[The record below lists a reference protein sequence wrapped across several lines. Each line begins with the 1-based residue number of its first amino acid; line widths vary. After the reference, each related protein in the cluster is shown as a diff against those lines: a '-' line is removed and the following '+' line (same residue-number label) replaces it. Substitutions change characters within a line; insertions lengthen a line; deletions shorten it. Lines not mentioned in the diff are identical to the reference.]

1 MRTIGCTGSNDEGA
15 YSMFRK
21 DYLLRM
27 MEEMTEAIGKV
38 FTLKQQ
44 RKHTEALSELDELM
58 RRQFGLNLSLLN
70 SLPAEDVIEMFRFRG
85 MIEVDNL
92 QQAARLIEEEAY
104 IYQEKA
110 RVEGIDDQERMDAED
125 EALIRLMRSLHFYL
139 YALNHGANPKL
150 LDAPERVEGVLGLT
164 KEYELPARTERQLAL
179 YREQQGRYDQAE
191 NSWYR
196 LLQLGGEFPVSYRD
210 DVQAFYERLSQLTDE
225 QLEQGGLPRNEVEE
239 GLAELNRQEM
249 NS

>member
-1 MRTIGCTGSNDEGA
+1 
-15 YSMFRK
+15 MFRK

-44 RKHTEALSELDELM
+44 RKHTEALSELDELL

-85 MIEVDNL
+85 VIEVDNL
-92 QQAARLIEEEAY
+92 QHAARLIEEEAY
-104 IYQEKA
+104 IYNEKA
-110 RVEGIDDQERMDAED
+110 KVEGIDDQEKMESED

-150 LDAPERVEGVLGLT
+150 LDAPGRVEGILEQT
-164 KEYELPARTERQLAL
+164 KLYELPARTEKQLAL

-196 LLQLGGEFPVSYRD
+196 LLQVDDNHPIHYRGE
-210 DVQAFYERLSQLTDE
+210 VQAFYERLRQLEDE
-225 QLEQGGLPRNEVEE
+225 QLQQGGLPREEVEE
-239 GLAELNRQEM
+239 GLAELNR
-249 NS
+249 

>member
-1 MRTIGCTGSNDEGA
+1 
-15 YSMFRK
+15 MFRK

-44 RKHTEALSELDELM
+44 RKHTEALSELDELL

-85 MIEVDNL
+85 VIEVDNL

-104 IYQEKA
+104 IYHEKA
-110 RVEGIDDQERMDAED
+110 KVEGIDDQERMESED
-125 EALIRLMRSLHFYL
+125 EALIRWMRALHFYL
-139 YALNHGANPKL
+139 YALHNGANPKL
-150 LDAPERVEGVLGLT
+150 LDAPDRVEGILEQIKG
-164 KEYELPARTERQLAL
+164 YELPARTEKQLAL

-196 LLQLGGEFPVSYRD
+196 LLQVGDEHPIHYRD
-210 DVQAFYERLSQLTDE
+210 DVQAFYERLI
-225 QLEQGGLPRNEVEE
+225 QLEDHQLQEGGLPREEVEE
-239 GLAELNRQEM
+239 GLAELSRQEM
-249 NS
+249 NRSL

>member
-1 MRTIGCTGSNDEGA
+1 MKLECTRSNDEGA

-44 RKHTEALSELDELM
+44 RKHTEALSELDELL

-85 MIEVDNL
+85 VIEVDNL

-104 IYQEKA
+104 IYNEKSI
-110 RVEGIDDQERMDAED
+110 VEGIDDHEKMESED

-150 LDAPERVEGVLGLT
+150 LDAPERVEGILEQT
-164 KEYELPARTERQLAL
+164 KAYELPARTEKQLAL

-196 LLQLGGEFPVSYRD
+196 LLQVDDSHPIHYRGE
-210 DVQAFYERLSQLTDE
+210 VQAFYERLRQLEDE
-225 QLEQGGLPRNEVEE
+225 QLQQGGLPREEVEE
-239 GLAELNRQEM
+239 GLAELNR
-249 NS
+249 

>member
-1 MRTIGCTGSNDEGA
+1 
-15 YSMFRK
+15 MFRK

-92 QQAARLIEEEAY
+92 QHAARLIEEEAY

-110 RVEGIDDQERMDAED
+110 KVEGIDDQERMDAED
-125 EALIRLMRSLHFYL
+125 EAVIRLIRSLHFYL
-139 YALNHGANPKL
+139 YALNHGANPQL
-150 LDAPERVEGVLGLT
+150 LDAPQRVEGVLGLT

-179 YREQQGRYDQAE
+179 YREQQGHYDQAE

-196 LLQLGGEFPVSYRD
+196 LLQLGPEFPIRYRD
-210 DVQAFYERLSQLTDE
+210 DAQSFYQRLSQLTDE

-239 GLAELNRQEM
+239 GLAELSRQEM

>member
-1 MRTIGCTGSNDEGA
+1 
-15 YSMFRK
+15 MFRK

-44 RKHTEALSELDELM
+44 RKHTEALSELDELL

-85 MIEVDNL
+85 VIEVDNL

-104 IYQEKA
+104 IYNEKA
-110 RVEGIDDQERMDAED
+110 KVEGIDDQEKMDSED

-150 LDAPERVEGVLGLT
+150 LDAPDRVEGILEQT
-164 KEYELPARTERQLAL
+164 KQYELPARTEKQLAL

-196 LLQLGGEFPVSYRD
+196 LLQVGDEHLIQYRD
-210 DVQAFYERLSQLTDE
+210 DVQAFYERLMRLEDQQLQE
-225 QLEQGGLPRNEVEE
+225 GGLPREEVEE
-239 GLAELNRQEM
+239 GLAELNR
-249 NS
+249 

>member
-1 MRTIGCTGSNDEGA
+1 MRTIGCIGSNDEGA
-15 YSMFRK
+15 YSMLRK

-110 RVEGIDDQERMDAED
+110 KVEGI
-125 EALIRLMRSLHFYL
+125 
-139 YALNHGANPKL
+139 
-150 LDAPERVEGVLGLT
+150 
-164 KEYELPARTERQLAL
+164 
-179 YREQQGRYDQAE
+179 
-191 NSWYR
+191 
-196 LLQLGGEFPVSYRD
+196 
-210 DVQAFYERLSQLTDE
+210 
-225 QLEQGGLPRNEVEE
+225 
-239 GLAELNRQEM
+239 
-249 NS
+249 

>member
-1 MRTIGCTGSNDEGA
+1 
-15 YSMFRK
+15 MFRK

-27 MEEMTEAIGKV
+27 MEEMTEAIGKA

-44 RKHTEALSELDELM
+44 RKHTEALSELDELL

-85 MIEVDNL
+85 IIEVDNL

-104 IYQEKA
+104 IYREKA
-110 RVEGIDDQERMDAED
+110 KVEGIDNHEKMESEDA
-125 EALIRLMRSLHFYL
+125 ALIRLMRSLHFYL
-139 YALNHGANPKL
+139 YALNNGANPKL
-150 LDAPERVEGVLGLT
+150 LEAPDRVEDILEQT
-164 KEYELPARTERQLAL
+164 KPYELPARTEKQLAL

-196 LLQLGGEFPVSYRD
+196 LLQVGDSHPVHYRGE
-210 DVQAFYERLSQLTDE
+210 VQAFYERLKQLEDE
-225 QLEQGGLPRNEVEE
+225 QLQQGGLPREEVEE
-239 GLAELNRQEM
+239 GLAELNR
-249 NS
+249 

>member
-1 MRTIGCTGSNDEGA
+1 
-15 YSMFRK
+15 MFRK

-44 RKHTEALSELDELM
+44 RKHTEALSELDELL

-85 MIEVDNL
+85 VIEVDNL

-104 IYQEKA
+104 IYNEKA
-110 RVEGIDDQERMDAED
+110 KVEGIDDQEKMESED

-150 LDAPERVEGVLGLT
+150 LDAPGRVEGILEQT
-164 KEYELPARTERQLAL
+164 KPYELPARTEKQLAL

-196 LLQLGGEFPVSYRD
+196 LLQVNDNHPIQYRGE
-210 DVQAFYERLSQLTDE
+210 VQAFYERLRQLEDE
-225 QLEQGGLPRNEVEE
+225 QLQQGGLPREEVEE
-239 GLAELNRQEM
+239 GLAELNR
-249 NS
+249 

>member
-1 MRTIGCTGSNDEGA
+1 
-15 YSMFRK
+15 MFRK

-27 MEEMTEAIGKV
+27 MEEMTEAIGKA

-44 RKHTEALSELDELM
+44 RKHTEALSELDELL

-85 MIEVDNL
+85 IIEVDNL

-104 IYQEKA
+104 IYREKA
-110 RVEGIDDQERMDAED
+110 KVEGIDNHEKMESEDA
-125 EALIRLMRSLHFYL
+125 ALIRLMRSLHFYL
-139 YALNHGANPKL
+139 YALNNGANPKL
-150 LDAPERVEGVLGLT
+150 LEAPGRVEDILEQT
-164 KEYELPARTERQLAL
+164 KPYELPARTEKQLAL

-196 LLQLGGEFPVSYRD
+196 LLQVGDSHPVHYRGE
-210 DVQAFYERLSQLTDE
+210 VQAFYERLKQLEDE
-225 QLEQGGLPRNEVEE
+225 QLQQGGLPREEVEE
-239 GLAELNRQEM
+239 GLAELNR
-249 NS
+249 

>member
-1 MRTIGCTGSNDEGA
+1 MQVKLECTRSNDEGA
-15 YSMFRK
+15 HSMFRK

-44 RKHTEALSELDELM
+44 RKHTEALSELDELL

-85 MIEVDNL
+85 VIEVDNL

-104 IYQEKA
+104 IYNEKA
-110 RVEGIDDQERMDAED
+110 KVEGIDDQEKMESEN

-139 YALNHGANPKL
+139 YALNNGANPKL
-150 LDAPERVEGVLGLT
+150 LDAPDRVEGILEQT
-164 KEYELPARTERQLAL
+164 KQYELPARTEKQLAL

-196 LLQLGGEFPVSYRD
+196 LLQVDDSHPIQYRGE
-210 DVQAFYERLSQLTDE
+210 VQAFYERLRQLEDE
-225 QLEQGGLPRNEVEE
+225 QLQQGGLPREEVEE
-239 GLAELNRQEM
+239 GLAELNR
-249 NS
+249 

>member
-1 MRTIGCTGSNDEGA
+1 
-15 YSMFRK
+15 MFRK

-44 RKHTEALSELDELM
+44 RKHAEALSELDELM
-58 RRQFGLNLSLLN
+58 RRQFGMNLSLLN

-85 MIEVDNL
+85 VIEVDNL

-104 IYQEKA
+104 IYKEKA
-110 RVEGIDDQERMDAED
+110 KVEGIDDQEKMDSED
-125 EALIRLMRSLHFYL
+125 ESLIRLMKSLHFYL
-139 YALNHGANPKL
+139 YALNNGGNPKL
-150 LDAPERVEGVLGLT
+150 LDAPERVEGILEQT
-164 KEYELPARTERQLAL
+164 KEYEFPARTEKQLAL

-196 LLQLGGEFPVSYRD
+196 LLKVGDEHPVHYRV
-210 DVQAFYERLSQLTDE
+210 DVQAFYERLSHLGDE
-225 QLEQGGLPRNEVEE
+225 QLKQGGLPREEVEE
-239 GLAELNRQEM
+239 GLSELSRQEM
-249 NS
+249 NQSL